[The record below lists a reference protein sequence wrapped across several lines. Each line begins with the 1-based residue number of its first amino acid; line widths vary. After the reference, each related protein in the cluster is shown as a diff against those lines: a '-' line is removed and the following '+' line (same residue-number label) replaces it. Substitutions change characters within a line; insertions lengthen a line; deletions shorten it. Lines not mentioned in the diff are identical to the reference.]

1 MRGTLKVAGY
11 SLMAMFVSCGVGA
24 QDFTTRSPIDRAA
37 VSAASEP
44 LPTLNLFDAFCSQY
58 MKRSR

>member
-24 QDFTTRSPIDRAA
+24 QDFSARSPIDRAA

-44 LPTLNLFDAFCSQY
+44 PTLNLFDTFYSQY